1 MTVYVFAENS
11 FSEQEK
17 YYFIS
22 KNLAADTN
30 SCFSGRQGCAYVVW
44 CPQVKLW
51 FKKLFL
57 KSDQPN
63 YVYIVMYLI
72 FHLGNSFEMSCY
84 INIDL

>member
-30 SCFSGRQGCAYVVW
+30 SCFSGHQGCAYVVW
-44 CPQVKLW
+44 GPQVKLW

-57 KSDQPN
+57 KSNQPN
-63 YVYIVMYLI
+63 YVYTVMYLI